1 MANRLIQLKGGSDNL
16 YPAGYTK
23 NVAMTAADCDNIQTP
38 ANIDVNVAY
47 TGGNICTIYITGGCV
62 AGSTSANAW
71 STLFTIPTPPTK
83 LIYFNVAY
91 STGFKMCRITTA
103 GKVEVYSPVA
113 GESYWGNVTFVF

>member
-47 TGGNICTIYITGGCV
+47 TGGNICTIYMTGGCIPANTV
-62 AGSTSANAW
+62 ANSW
-71 STLFTIPTPPTK
+71 STLFTIPTPPNK
-83 LIYFNVAY
+83 LLYFVVA
-91 STGFKMCRITTA
+91 SSSAFHLCRITTA
-103 GKVEVYSPVA
+103 GKVEIYSPTA
-113 GESYWGNVTFVF
+113 GTSYWGSVTFVF